1 MRYNV
6 FEKGLANMDL
16 SQIFKQIPAMT
27 PEEVRGFLKDRNP
40 GDYNLIDVRQPG
52 EYEQGHLPGARLIPV
67 TELSSRIG
75 EIDPGKPT
83 ILY

>member
-1 MRYNV
+1 
-6 FEKGLANMDL
+6 MDL

-27 PEEVRGFLKDRNP
+27 PEEVRGCLKDRDP
-40 GDYNLIDVRQPG
+40 GDHNLIDVRQPA
-52 EYEQGHLPGARLIPV
+52 EYEQGHLPGARLVPV